1 MTQEPGQPAQP
12 PQPGQPSQ
20 PGQWGQPPQPPQLG
34 QWGQPQWGQSAWP
47 QQQGW
52 PQTGYPGYQQ
62 YVPPPKPGV
71 IPLRPLTLGEV
82 LDGAFQAARRNARAM
97 FGSALLVQA
106 ASAVVN
112 LALLAVLF
120 GTGLSLTSIASGNVT
135 SSEVG
140 AFVVGAG
147 AAALIAGLLQTL
159 TTMVLQGVLVIPV
172 SRAVLDRGTGFR
184 QMWSLARRRI
194 WALLGLAL
202 LYVAAVLIVLASLAL
217 VAWGLISALGGG
229 GAALTALL
237 LLAVVVVL
245 VWIGT
250 KLLLAPASLVVEN
263 LGVFRAIGRSWNLT
277 TGHWW
282 RTFGT
287 ALLARVIVATI
298 TGIIAAPVAFLANLV
313 SALINPHPTVEQE
326 FTQVLVVQAI
336 SLVLS
341 GLLGAVALAFESG
354 VLALIYVDL
363 RMRKEGFDVVL
374 MKEHE
379 GGPDSDPNGIP
390 GQPRL
395 PAPPGIPGAREVSGA
410 PGTNG
415 LPPAP
420 GAPPAASP
428 WSTAGP

>member
-1 MTQEPGQPAQP
+1 
-12 PQPGQPSQ
+12 
-20 PGQWGQPPQPPQLG
+20 
-34 QWGQPQWGQSAWP
+34 
-47 QQQGW
+47 
-52 PQTGYPGYQQ
+52 
-62 YVPPPKPGV
+62 
-71 IPLRPLTLGEV
+71 
-82 LDGAFQAARRNARAM
+82 QAARRNAKAM

-106 ASAVVN
+106 ASAVLN
-112 LALLAVLF
+112 LALLAVIF
-120 GTGLSLTSIASGNVT
+120 GSGLSVSSIATGNVT

-147 AAALIAGLLQTL
+147 AAALVAGLLQTL
-159 TTMVLQGVLVIPV
+159 TALVLQGVLVIPV
-172 SRAVLDRGTGFR
+172 SRAVLDRRTGFT

-194 WALLGLAL
+194 KALLGLSL
-202 LYVAAVLIVLASLAL
+202 LYVGVILAVLAALVLA
-217 VAWGLISALGGG
+217 AWGLISALGAG

-263 LGVFRAIGRSWNLT
+263 LGVFQAIGRSWNLT

-287 ALLARVIVATI
+287 ALLARLIVATI

-313 SALINPHPTVEQE
+313 SVLINPHPTPEQE
-326 FTQVLVVQAI
+326 FTQLLVVQAI
-336 SLVLS
+336 SMVLS

-374 MKEHE
+374 MKDHE
-379 GGPDSDPNGIP
+379 GGPDSNPDGIP
-390 GQPRL
+390 GQPR
-395 PAPPGIPGAREVSGA
+395 APGQPGQPRIPGQPRTPGQ
-410 PGTNG
+410 PGTPE
-415 LPPAP
+415 PPT
-420 GAPPAASP
+420 GSP